1 MVTVPLISIYYAL
14 FITRLPSTF
23 QRGAGN
29 CFAVTTDVVRG
40 RSSCVWPSS
49 PVPSALQISGLC
61 DVGLACKGRPVVL
74 IVPSDLDEALSV
86 FLKPLSFVQ
95 VTQSHSASRDLGQ
108 GQYLGPLSGPSIL
121 KKPQNYSFPSIP
133 PSPLLSFQG
142 KPLLLFFILHFQFVS
157 PNSLFQSKV
166 ITWYMQDDW
175 FQDPSWVPNSMDP
188 QVPYLKW
195 YSICM

>member
-49 PVPSALQISGLC
+49 PVPSILWVLGPSV
-61 DVGLACKGRPVVL
+61 VGLACKGHPAVV
-74 IVPSDLDEALSV
+74 IVSSDLDEALSV

-108 GQYLGPLSGPSIL
+108 G
-121 KKPQNYSFPSIP
+121 
-133 PSPLLSFQG
+133 
-142 KPLLLFFILHFQFVS
+142 
-157 PNSLFQSKV
+157 
-166 ITWYMQDDW
+166 
-175 FQDPSWVPNSMDP
+175 
-188 QVPYLKW
+188 
-195 YSICM
+195 